1 MGRDPEGFIRLTLT
15 REEIAN
21 LIGTATE
28 SAIRLIS
35 EFKNDGLIEVEGR
48 NIKVLNPDRL
58 KKLGHVDFN

>member
-1 MGRDPEGFIRLTLT
+1 M
-15 REEIAN
+15 AN

-48 NIKVLNPDRL
+48 SIKIKDHDKL
-58 KKLGHVDFN
+58 KKVGHVVL